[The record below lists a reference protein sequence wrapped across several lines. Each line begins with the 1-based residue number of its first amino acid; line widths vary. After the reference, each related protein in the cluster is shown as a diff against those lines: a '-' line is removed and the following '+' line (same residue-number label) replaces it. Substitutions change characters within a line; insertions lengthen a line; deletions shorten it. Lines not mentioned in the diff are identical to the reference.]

1 MDGNEKEIRKIVREE
16 CGRNPGTKDSA
27 LEREVQGLRKD
38 YRYWHGVATV
48 SLAVNGGIVGALIA
62 LLIRQILQR

>member
-1 MDGNEKEIRKIVREE
+1 MTCSGRATRKRGEGMQEKIKALEEEIR
-16 CGRNPGTKDSA
+16 
-27 LEREVQGLRKD
+27 GLRKY